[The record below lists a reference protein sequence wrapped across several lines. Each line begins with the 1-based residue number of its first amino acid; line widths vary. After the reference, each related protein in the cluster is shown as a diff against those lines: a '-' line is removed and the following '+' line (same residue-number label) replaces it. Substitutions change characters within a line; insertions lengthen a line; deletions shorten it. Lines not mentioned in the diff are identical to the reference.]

1 MIAMAISFPCSFLDD
16 MVFIFYGNTGEELVA
31 SFHLS
36 NMNAYPDYR
45 ASNSTLTVNTVR
57 GVPDQLHM
65 RVRSPEIVELVMGRY
80 GLVRK

>member
-1 MIAMAISFPCSFLDD
+1 MLFVDKL
-16 MVFIFYGNTGEELVA
+16 T

-57 GVPDQLHM
+57 GVLDKLHM
-65 RVRSPEIVELVMGRY
+65 RVRSQEIVELVMGRY
-80 GLVRK
+80 GLIRK

>member
-1 MIAMAISFPCSFLDD
+1 MRTRVISLSKSIHMLFVDKL
-16 MVFIFYGNTGEELVA
+16 T

-57 GVPDQLHM
+57 GVLDQLRM
-65 RVRSPEIVELVMGRY
+65 RVRSQEIVEQVMGRY
-80 GLVRK
+80 GLIRK